1 MIDYPLAKYNFEV
14 EMEGFTRIGFTEVSG
29 LDIETEVIEY
39 RAGDFP
45 EPSKIQIPGMKKY
58 GTVTLKRGMIR
69 GDNEIYEWFQTILDP
84 TNRRDVQI
92 ALLDEMREPVF
103 IWVVSNAFVTKIA
116 STDLKAEGNEISIES
131 MELKGDSINIS
142 TP

>member
-14 EMEGFTRIGFTEVSG
+14 EMDGFSRIGFTEVSG

-39 RAGDFP
+39 REGAFA
-45 EPSKIQIPGMKKY
+45 EPSKVQLPGMKKY
-58 GTVTLKRGMIR
+58 GTVTCKRGMVR

-92 ALLDEMREPVF
+92 TLLDEMREPVF
-103 IWVVSNAFVTKIA
+103 VWVVSNAFVTKIA
-116 STDLKAEGNEISIES
+116 STDMKADGNEIAIES
-131 MELKGDSINIS
+131 MEFKGDSIAIS